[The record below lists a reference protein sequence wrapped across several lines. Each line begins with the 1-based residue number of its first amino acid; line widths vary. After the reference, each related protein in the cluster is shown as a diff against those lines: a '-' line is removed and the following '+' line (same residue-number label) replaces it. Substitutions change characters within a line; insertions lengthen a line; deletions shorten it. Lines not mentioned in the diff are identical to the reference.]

1 MLGREWWTRLES
13 RPAMDRSTVGW
24 NAHWPWTEKNVCRD
38 RWYIK
43 LSCSG
48 GSGNN
53 NYHHI
58 SITRC
63 KPNKKGKTFS
73 RIPLAVH
80 RLLLLVAFDAPCQNG
95 IRFIVRPSLKIVKR
109 QQHKHTRKKSKKEY
123 PKTAAAYEF
132 VMTSA
137 TKWTIKAKGRRNDF
151 LPYDSRRP
159 RLWEFVDFSADA
171 PKRNKTLPFFF
182 F

>member
-1 MLGREWWTRLES
+1 MLLLITSQDSSSHSDGRVSCRTGHTARLTKNVTCWAGMVNTTREPTGNGSFHSGLECAL
-13 RPAMDRSTVGW
+13 AMDG
-24 NAHWPWTEKNVCRD
+24 KNVCRD

-73 RIPLAVH
+73 RIPLAGH
-80 RLLLLVAFDAPCQNG
+80 RLLLVAPCQNG

-109 QQHKHTRKKSKKEY
+109 QQHKHTRKKSKKN
-123 PKTAAAYEF
+123 
-132 VMTSA
+132 
-137 TKWTIKAKGRRNDF
+137 IQNGRC
-151 LPYDSRRP
+151 L
-159 RLWEFVDFSADA
+159 
-171 PKRNKTLPFFF
+171 
-182 F
+182 

>member
-1 MLGREWWTRLES
+1 MVNTTREPTGNGSFHSGLECAL
-13 RPAMDRSTVGW
+13 AMDG
-24 NAHWPWTEKNVCRD
+24 KNVCRD

-63 KPNKKGKTFS
+63 KPNKKKKGKTFS
-73 RIPLAVH
+73 RIPPGH
-80 RLLLLVAFDAPCQNG
+80 LLLVAFDAPCQNG
-95 IRFIVRPSLKIVKR
+95 IRFSQAIAQNCQKATT
-109 QQHKHTRKKSKKEY
+109 QTHKKEIQKKEY

-137 TKWTIKAKGRRNDF
+137 TK
-151 LPYDSRRP
+151 
-159 RLWEFVDFSADA
+159 
-171 PKRNKTLPFFF
+171 
-182 F
+182 